1 MDRDIPYEQ
10 RMTRVDQ
17 AIHEVG
23 YYKTDDFIRVEDM
36 P

>member
-17 AIHEVG
+17 VIHEVG
-23 YYKTDDFIRVEDM
+23 YKTDDFIKVEDM
-36 P
+36 S